1 MMTIRPVQSEDMDA
15 LEYLAN
21 SAKVGLTT
29 LPPDRKLLEKK
40 IVASRDAFAAE
51 RNEPGNDHYLFVLED
66 SKTGVAV
73 GTAGIVAAVGISEA
87 FYSYRVGTVVHASRE
102 LGVYNKIPTLYL
114 SNDYTG
120 STELRSLFLDPA
132 YRKGKNG
139 KLLSKSRFLFMA
151 EFPHRFAQKVIAE
164 MRGYSDEN
172 GRSPFWEGLGRR
184 FFSMDFSQAD
194 FLTGIGDKHFIAEL
208 MPKHPVYA
216 NLLSEKTQAV
226 IGQVHENTK
235 PALSIL
241 EKEGFS
247 YQGYVDIFD
256 AGPTVEAQL
265 KEVRAIR
272 ESITLPIT
280 IGTMPT
286 EGEYHLIS
294 NRKVQEFRCC
304 LAQLPMTK
312 ANEIAIDE
320 MLAETLGVGSG
331 DTARVVHLS

>member
-1 MMTIRPVQSEDMDA
+1 MMIIRPVRSEDIDA

-29 LPPDRKLLEKK
+29 LPPDRKLLEDK
-40 IVASRDAFAAE
+40 IVASQQAFAAE

-66 SKTGVAV
+66 TETGSAV
-73 GTAGIVAAVGISEA
+73 GTAAIVAAVGVSEA

-120 STELRSLFLDPA
+120 STELRTLFLDPS
-132 YRKGKNG
+132 YRKDKNG

-151 EFPHRFAQKVIAE
+151 EFPHRFADKVIAE
-164 MRGYSDEN
+164 MRGYSDEH

-208 MPKHPVYA
+208 MPKHPVYV
-216 NLLSEKTQAV
+216 NLLSDETQAA
-226 IGQVHENTK
+226 IAQVHEYTK
-235 PALSIL
+235 AALRIL

-256 AGPTVEAQL
+256 AGPTVEAPL
-265 KEVRAIR
+265 KEIRAIR
-272 ESITLPIT
+272 DSITLPVT
-280 IGTMPT
+280 IGTMAS
-286 EGEYHLIS
+286 EGEHHLIS
-294 NRKVQEFRCC
+294 NTKLETFRCAVVQV
-304 LAQLPMTK
+304 LLTK
-312 ANEIAIDE
+312 GNEIVVDE
-320 MLAETLGVGSG
+320 VLAEALGVDNGEIV
-331 DTARVVHLS
+331 RVVPLR

>member
-1 MMTIRPVQSEDMDA
+1 MMIIRPVRSGDIDA

-40 IVASRDAFAAE
+40 IVASQDAFAAE
-51 RNEPGNDHYLFVLED
+51 RTEPGNDHYLFVLED
-66 SKTGVAV
+66 TETGTAV
-73 GTAGIVAAVGISEA
+73 GTAGIVAAVGVAEA

-120 STELRSLFLDPA
+120 STEIRSLFLDPS
-132 YRKGKNG
+132 YRKDKNG
-139 KLLSKSRFLFMA
+139 KLLSKSRFLYMA
-151 EFPHRFAQKVIAE
+151 GFPHRFADKVIAE

-208 MPKHPVYA
+208 MPKHPVYV
-216 NLLSEKTQAV
+216 NLLSDETQTA
-226 IGQVHENTK
+226 IAHVHEYTR

-256 AGPTVEAQL
+256 AGPTIEAPL
-265 KEVRAIR
+265 KRIRAIR
-272 ESITLPIT
+272 ESITLPVT
-280 IGTMPT
+280 IGTMVT
-286 EGEYHLIS
+286 DGEHHLIS
-294 NRKVQEFRCC
+294 NAKQEMFRCA
-304 LAQLPMTK
+304 LVQLPLTK
-312 ANEIAIDE
+312 GNEIVVDKI
-320 MLAETLGVGSG
+320 LAEALGVDNG
-331 DTARVVHLS
+331 DIVRVVPLM